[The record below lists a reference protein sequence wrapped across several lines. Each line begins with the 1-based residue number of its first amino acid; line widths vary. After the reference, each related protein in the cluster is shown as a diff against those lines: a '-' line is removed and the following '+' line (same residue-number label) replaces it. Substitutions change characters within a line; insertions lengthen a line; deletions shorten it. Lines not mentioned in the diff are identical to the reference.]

1 MLLPLPITALKI
13 LLRHVDVDDDEG
25 GDEVEGAVAVVDFVE
40 IFVAILNLFNH
51 YKVIT
56 RLLSKIKLHSLKMTF
71 IGHFSKRQF

>member
-13 LLRHVDVDDDEG
+13 LLRHVDVDDEG
-25 GDEVEGAVAVVDFVE
+25 GDDVEGAVEVVDFVE